1 MSFTAEVPVTPQLL
15 TTTEIIDPIFLFIF
29 GVCLVMLLGVTI
41 AMVYFVI
48 RYNRKRCPVPA
59 SQKDSNIWLEIVW
72 TVIPTLLVLAM
83 FYYGWAGYL
92 ALRNVPEGA
101 MEVKVTGRMWSWL
114 FEYPNGKT
122 SDKLYV
128 PVGQPVK
135 VTMTSVDVLHAF
147 YVPAFRVK
155 RDVVPGRES
164 HVWFIA
170 PKAGSYDVFC
180 AEYCGAEHAAMIT
193 TIEALPPE
201 DYAAWYAAA
210 AGSAQ
215 PAGEQLLA
223 QHGCLGCHSLDGS
236 KKAGP
241 SFKGIWGR
249 SVQVTTGG
257 AEGTLTSDADYL
269 RRAILEPHADVVV
282 GYPAIMPSY
291 QGKLPAEELEDILEY
306 FQNSAAAGETK
317 DND

>member
-1 MSFTAEVPVTPQLL
+1 MNPQLQ
-15 TTTEIIDPIFLFIF
+15 TTTEVIDPIFVFIF
-29 GVCLVMLLGVTI
+29 GVSLVMLLGVTA
-41 AMVYFVI
+41 AMVYFAL

-59 SQKDSNIWLEIVW
+59 SQKDHNIWLEIIW
-72 TVIPTLLVLAM
+72 TVIPTILVMAM

-101 MEVKVTGRMWSWL
+101 MEVKATGRMWSWL

-128 PVGQPVK
+128 PIGQPVK

-147 YVPAFRVK
+147 YAPAFRVK
-155 RDVVPGRES
+155 RDVVPGRETYL
-164 HVWFIA
+164 WFTA

-180 AEYCGAEHAAMIT
+180 AEYCGVEHAGMIT
-193 TIEALPPE
+193 TIEAIPAE
-201 DYAAWYAAA
+201 QYAQWLAASDE
-210 AGSAQ
+210 GET

-223 QHGCLGCHSLDGS
+223 KHGCLGCHSLDGS

-241 SFKGIWGR
+241 SLQGIWGR
-249 SVQVTTGG
+249 SVTVVSAG
-257 AEGTLTSDADYL
+257 AEGTLTSDAAYL
-269 RRAILEPHADVVV
+269 RRAILEPNAEVVV

-291 QGKLPAEELEDILEY
+291 QGKIPEEELETILNY
-306 FQNSAAAGETK
+306 FRGSSPAADTE
-317 DND
+317 DD

>member
-1 MSFTAEVPVTPQLL
+1 MNPQLQ
-15 TTTEIIDPIFLFIF
+15 TTTEVIDPIFVFIF
-29 GVCLVMLLGVTI
+29 GVSLVMLLGVTA
-41 AMVYFVI
+41 AMVYFAL

-59 SQKDSNIWLEIVW
+59 SQKDHNIWLEIIW
-72 TVIPTLLVLAM
+72 TVIPTILVMAM

-101 MEVKVTGRMWSWL
+101 MEVKATGRMWSWL

-128 PVGQPVK
+128 PIGQPVK

-147 YVPAFRVK
+147 YAPAFRVK
-155 RDVVPGRES
+155 RDVVPGRETYL
-164 HVWFIA
+164 WFTA

-180 AEYCGAEHAAMIT
+180 AEYCGVEHAGMIT
-193 TIEALPPE
+193 TIEAIPAE
-201 DYAAWYAAA
+201 QYAQWLAASDE
-210 AGSAQ
+210 GET

-223 QHGCLGCHSLDGS
+223 KHGCLGCHSLDGS

-241 SFKGIWGR
+241 SLQGIWGR
-249 SVQVTTGG
+249 SVTVVSAG
-257 AEGTLTSDADYL
+257 AEGTLTSDVAYL
-269 RRAILEPHADVVV
+269 RRAILEPNAEVVV

-291 QGKLPAEELEDILEY
+291 QGKIPEEELETILDY
-306 FQNSAAAGETK
+306 FRGSSPAADTE
-317 DND
+317 ND

>member
-15 TTTEIIDPIFLFIF
+15 TTTEVIDPIFLFIF
-29 GVCLVMLLGVTI
+29 GVSLVMLLGVTI
-41 AMVYFVI
+41 AMIYFVV

-59 SQKDSNIWLEIVW
+59 SQKDSNIWLEIIW

-92 ALRNVPEGA
+92 ALRNVPAGA

-135 VTMTSVDVLHAF
+135 VSMTSVDVLHAF

-155 RDVVPGRES
+155 RDVVPGRETDI
-164 HVWFIA
+164 WFTA

-180 AEYCGAEHAAMIT
+180 AEYCGLEHAAMIT
-193 TIEALPPE
+193 TIEALPPHE
-201 DYAAWYAAA
+201 YAEWYAGAA
-210 AGSAQ
+210 ESETS
-215 PAGEQLLA
+215 AGEQLLA
-223 QHGCLGCHSLDGS
+223 KHGCLGCHSLDGS

-241 SFKGIWGR
+241 SFLGIWGR
-249 SVQVTTGG
+249 SVKVTTAG
-257 AEGTLTSDADYL
+257 AERSLSSDADYL
-269 RRAILEPHADVVV
+269 RRAILEPNADVVV
-282 GYPAIMPSY
+282 GFPAIMPGY
-291 QGKLPAEELEDILEY
+291 QGKLSEEDLEEILDY
-306 FQNSAAAGETK
+306 FQNSAAAGKTE
-317 DND
+317 DHD